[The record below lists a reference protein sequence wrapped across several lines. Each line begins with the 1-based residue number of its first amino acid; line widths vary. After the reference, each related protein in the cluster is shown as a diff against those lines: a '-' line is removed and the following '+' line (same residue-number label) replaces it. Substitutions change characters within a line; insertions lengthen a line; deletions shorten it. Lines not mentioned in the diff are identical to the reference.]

1 MKLSQANLNLLS
13 ISIIAAVIF
22 LFYLNSI
29 NNSFN
34 YDDGY
39 LIENNPKIERL
50 DNYIFTNN
58 WFRTF
63 NNRSLTYLSFALN
76 YSLGELNPEGYHLF
90 NLAVQIIS
98 SLGIYFLVLI
108 LIGFV
113 KWKKPLIQRERVLF
127 PLAAALVFG
136 LHPIQTDAVSY
147 ITQRMA
153 SMAGMFV
160 ILSTLSYVRF
170 RIADK
175 FFIKSIWLGLCIIA
189 FAGGFLS
196 KESGLYALLT
206 IMLVEFFFLR
216 KREGKETDYYLYGM
230 IAAYVIVPSVYFLV
244 NPFPYL
250 TTDHGVVEY
259 FFTQQKVIL
268 TYLGL
273 LFYPLNLHVA
283 HLVTP
288 EKFFFSFAVIGPML
302 VHIGLTTAGIFLYR
316 NHKWLSFSIFW
327 FYAGLILESS
337 LFPLPYFMNEYR
349 VYISAAGF
357 AFAVSYGFIYIRQLT
372 TRSYPLVIFVVL
384 LIFYGM
390 LTRDRNEAW
399 QDPVSLWTD
408 NTEKSPENPEG
419 FNALGYAL
427 YQSGRYMYAL
437 EALTKAIQL
446 DPNYYKAVL
455 NRGMVYSELDQDKLA
470 LEDFERVLKQDSTNY
485 LALSNKGTILA
496 KRGDLEAAK
505 QHYLKSLK
513 SNPIYF
519 RVYYNLGQYYYEKS
533 DYDSAYLCYTESIK
547 NNPKFRNAF
556 NNRGVVLME
565 QKKLEESL
573 ADFFQALRLSP
584 DYVDPYINLGILF
597 RNKENFDAALYH
609 LNRALMLEPH
619 SPEGLFQRSIT
630 YMKIARLDLAK
641 NDAEALIRIRGNDPR
656 AISLLEYLE
665 NNEKSAK

>member
-1 MKLSQANLNLLS
+1 MKLAPAKLNL
-13 ISIIAAVIF
+13 ISIVLIALVLF
-22 LFYLNSI
+22 LFYFNSI

-63 NNRSLTYLSFALN
+63 NNRSLSYLSFALN
-76 YSLGELNPEGYHLF
+76 YQLGELNPEGYHLF
-90 NLAVQIIS
+90 NLAVHIIS
-98 SLGIYFLVLI
+98 SLGIYFLSLL

-113 KWKKPLIQRERVLF
+113 KWKKPLIQRERILF
-127 PLAAALVFG
+127 ALAAALVFG

-160 ILSTLSYVRF
+160 ILSTLCYIRF

-175 FFIKSIWLGLCIIA
+175 PLIKGVWLVLCTLT
-189 FAGGFLS
+189 FMGGFLS

-206 IMLVEFFFLR
+206 VILVEFFFLR
-216 KREGKETDYYLYGM
+216 KRGGKETNFYLYGM
-230 IAAYVIVPSVYFLV
+230 AAAYIIVPIVYFLV
-244 NPFPYL
+244 KPFPYL
-250 TTDHGVVEY
+250 TKEHGVAEY

-288 EKFFFSFAVIGPML
+288 EKLFFSFAVIGPML
-302 VHIGLTTAGIFLYR
+302 VHIGITTTGVLFYR
-316 NHKWLSFSIFW
+316 NHMLLSFSIFW

-337 LFPLPYFMNEYR
+337 FFPLPYFMNEYR
-349 VYISAAGF
+349 VYISSAGF
-357 AFAVSYGFIYIRQLT
+357 AFAVSYGFIYFRQLT
-372 TRSYPLVIFVVL
+372 SKRYPLLILVL
-384 LIFYGM
+384 LLIVYGL
-390 LTRDRNEAW
+390 LTRNRNEAW

-437 EALTKAIQL
+437 EALTTAIQL
-446 DPNYYKAVL
+446 DSNYYKAVL
-455 NRGMVYSELDQDKLA
+455 NRGMVYAELDQDKSA

-496 KRGDLEAAK
+496 KRGDMEEAK
-505 QHYLKSLK
+505 EYYFKSLK

-519 RVYYNLGQYYYEKS
+519 RVHYNLGQYYYEKS

-547 NNPKFRNAF
+547 NNPKFRNAY

-597 RNKENFDAALYH
+597 RNKGDSEAALYH
-609 LNRALMLEPH
+609 LNRALILEPH
-619 SPEGLFQRSIT
+619 SPEGLFQRSVTHI
-630 YMKIARLDLAK
+630 KIARLDLAK
-641 NDAEALIRIRGNDPR
+641 EDAEALIRIRGNDPR
-656 AISLLEYLE
+656 AISLLEYLK
-665 NNEKSAK
+665 NNEKELK